1 MKSHKDLKNDYKAA
15 KPRMGIFQIRNNANG
30 KIYVDSSN
38 NLDAIWNR
46 NKTEL
51 KFGGHRNEALQKDWN
66 QYGEEHFTFEA
77 LSEIK
82 QKEEETINY
91 TAELKE
97 LKAMYLQELQPFG
110 DKGYN
115 QAPL

>member
-1 MKSHKDLKNDYKAA
+1 MKSQKELKNDYKSA
-15 KPRMGIFQIRNNANG
+15 KPRMGIFQIRNTVNG
-30 KIYVDSSN
+30 KVYIDSST

-51 KFGGHRNEALQKDWN
+51 KFGGHRNEVLQKEWN
-66 QYGEEHFTFEA
+66 EFGEAQFTFDIVAE
-77 LSEIK
+77 LK
-82 QKEEETINY
+82 QKENEVVNY

-97 LKAMYLQELQPFG
+97 LKAMYLEELQPFG

-115 QAPL
+115 KA

>member
-1 MKSHKDLKNDYKAA
+1 MMKTQKELKNDYKDA
-15 KPRMGIFQIRNNANG
+15 KTKMGIFQIKNTANG
-30 KIYVDSSN
+30 KIYIDSST

-46 NKTEL
+46 MRTEL
-51 KFGGHRNEALQKDWN
+51 KFGSSRNETLQKEWN
-66 QYGEEHFTFEA
+66 AFGEESFSFEV

-82 QKEEETINY
+82 QKEDEDINY

-97 LKAMYLQELQPFG
+97 LKAMYLEELKPFG

-115 QAPL
+115 